1 MSAVKDS
8 DALSE
13 IRHDYKAKKKQLEK
27 YDRFIDRHQGLV
39 VFAPLLLVLIGVLV
53 VVGITSGT
61 TAEQSS
67 DNVAAKVIG
76 LVSLILLIGAIV
88 IAFITGSRKSAKGRV
103 EKQLAALKD
112 EAVVFQKQ
120 SKDHSNIT
128 RDELGLW
135 RDIEQDGSTKS
146 HHKAIGVS
154 VIVTVLVVL
163 AAPFIFSQTNNRN
176 NSDNQATVQQSSQT
190 QANQAQ
196 CLNDAYAVYEKSWKD
211 ADKDGDGSLSFQDSA
226 TSITTSYYDAAIACY
241 RTNKTAD
248 SNDYIADYQTKRQQE
263 VDKYT
268 AWLEASKQPTYVPS
282 YNSGYSSGMN
292 CTSNSIGSSTYTRCY

>member
-1 MSAVKDS
+1 MSAAKDS
-8 DALSE
+8 DTLSE
-13 IRHDYKAKKKQLEK
+13 IRHEYKAKKKQLEK

-39 VFAPLLLVLIGVLV
+39 VGGTLILCLIGILV
-53 VVGITSGT
+53 VVDITSGT

-67 DNVAAKVIG
+67 DNVATKIIG
-76 LVSLILLIGAIV
+76 LVSLVLLIGAIV
-88 IAFITGSRKSAKGRV
+88 MAFITGSRKSAKGRI

-112 EAVVFQKQ
+112 EAVVFRKH
-120 SKDHSNIT
+120 SKDHSDIT
-128 RDELGLW
+128 KDELGLW

-154 VIVTVLVVL
+154 VIVTVLAVL
-163 AAPFIFSQTNNRN
+163 AAPFIFSQINNRN
-176 NSDNQATVQQSSQT
+176 NSDNQTAVQQSSQA

-196 CLNDAYAVYEKSWKD
+196 CLNDAYATYEKSWKD
-211 ADKDGDGSLSFQDSA
+211 ADKDSDGSLSFQDGA
-226 TSITTSYYDAAIACY
+226 TTITTSYYDAAIACY
-241 RTNKTAD
+241 RTNKTVD

-292 CTSNSIGSSTYTRCY
+292 CTSNSIGSSTYIRCY

>member
-1 MSAVKDS
+1 MSAAKDS
-8 DALSE
+8 DTLSE
-13 IRHDYKAKKKQLEK
+13 IRHEYKAKKKQLEK

-39 VFAPLLLVLIGVLV
+39 VGGTLILCLIGILV
-53 VVGITSGT
+53 VVDITSGT

-67 DNVAAKVIG
+67 DNVATKIIG
-76 LVSLILLIGAIV
+76 LVSLVLLIGAIV
-88 IAFITGSRKSAKGRV
+88 MAFITGSRKSAKGRI

-112 EAVVFQKQ
+112 EAVVFQKH
-120 SKDHSNIT
+120 SKDHSDIT
-128 RDELGLW
+128 KDELGLW

-154 VIVTVLVVL
+154 VIVTVLAVL
-163 AAPFIFSQTNNRN
+163 AAPFIFSQINNRN
-176 NSDNQATVQQSSQT
+176 NSDNQTAVQQSSQA

-196 CLNDAYAVYEKSWKD
+196 CLNDAYATYEKSWKD
-211 ADKDGDGSLSFQDSA
+211 ADKDSDGSLSFQDGA

-241 RTNKTAD
+241 RTNKTVD

>member
-1 MSAVKDS
+1 MSAAKDS
-8 DALSE
+8 DTLSE

-39 VFAPLLLVLIGVLV
+39 VVGTLILCLIGILV
-53 VVGITSGT
+53 VVDITSGT

-67 DNVAAKVIG
+67 DNVAAKIIG
-76 LVSLILLIGAIV
+76 LVSLVLLIGAIV
-88 IAFITGSRKSAKGRV
+88 MAFITGSRKSAKGRI

-112 EAVVFQKQ
+112 EAVVFQKH
-120 SKDHSNIT
+120 SKDHSDIT
-128 RDELGLW
+128 KDELGLW
-135 RDIEQDGSTKS
+135 RDIEQHGSTKS

-154 VIVTVLVVL
+154 VIVTVLAVL
-163 AAPFIFSQTNNRN
+163 AAPFIFSQINNRN
-176 NSDNQATVQQSSQT
+176 NSDNQTAVQQSSQA
-190 QANQAQ
+190 QANQVQ
-196 CLNDAYAVYEKSWKD
+196 CLNDAYATYEKSWKD
-211 ADKDGDGSLSFQDSA
+211 ADKDSDGSLSFQDGA

-241 RTNKTAD
+241 RTNKTVD
-248 SNDYIADYQTKRQQE
+248 SNDYITDYQTKRQQE